1 MATESI
7 GPVDLLVVKF
17 PGNKFKGEIAP
28 ALRDLVDSGTIR
40 VIDLLFAIKDE
51 QGNFDMV
58 DVNEVEDREL
68 AVYEP
73 LLTGGTALLSMDD
86 IQQVADMLPVN
97 SSAAV
102 LLFEN
107 TWATRFRDALVNA
120 NAELIYNIRIP
131 YTVIQELMA
140 EQSEEGTGENPGEN
154 TAENTADTTA

>member
-1 MATESI
+1 MATVPI

-40 VIDLLFAIKDE
+40 VIDLLFAIKDAE
-51 QGNFDMV
+51 GNFDMI
-58 DVNEVEDREL
+58 DVKEVEDAEL
-68 AVYEP
+68 TVYEP
-73 LLTGGTALLSMDD
+73 LLTGGTELLSMDD
-86 IQQVADMLPVN
+86 IQQVADMLPNN

-120 NAELIYNIRIP
+120 DAELIYNIRIP
-131 YTVIQELMA
+131 YTVIQELME
-140 EQSEEGTGENPGEN
+140 EQETAGQE
-154 TAENTADTTA
+154 TAETTA

>member
-1 MATESI
+1 MATVPI

-51 QGNFDMV
+51 EGNFDMV
-58 DVNEVEDREL
+58 DVKEVEDQEL

-73 LLTGGTALLSMDD
+73 LLTGGTELLSMDD

-107 TWATRFRDALVNA
+107 AWARRFRDALVNA
-120 NAELIYNIRIP
+120 DAELIYNIRIP
-131 YTVIQELMA
+131 YTVIQELM
-140 EQSEEGTGENPGEN
+140 EESEEQAEGEAQEDA
-154 TAENTADTTA
+154 AETTA